1 MHVCLCARVH
11 NFHCLS
17 LSISISISL
26 SLSLSLPLSPSLSE
40 LKAKAEAAK
49 GKAKTEKPPAKTN
62 IVLDVKGWGEETDML
77 ELERCVRE
85 IEMDGL

>member
-1 MHVCLCARVH
+1 MCTRAQ
-11 NFHCLS
+11 F
-17 LSISISISL
+17 SL
-26 SLSLSLPLSPSLSE
+26 SLPLHINIHLPSLPLPLSPSLSE

-49 GKAKTEKPPAKTN
+49 GKAKAEKPPAKTN